1 MLVRRYTPVHAAL
14 LSFVLF
20 TAAMAGTAA
29 CGGRE
34 ESSPPVATPSLTLA
48 RERAAIGSPLTF
60 NYKFTASQPISGD
73 YWVFVHV
80 LDQNGERLW
89 GDDHL
94 PPVPTSSWK
103 PGQTVEYSRTI
114 FIPNYPY
121 IGPAEVRLGFYQPGN
136 SQRLV
141 LAGKEVAR
149 QEYLVA
155 QLQLLPQSE
164 NVFLIYKEG
173 WHQAEVSSE
182 DPSIEWQWTRKSA
195 VTSFPNPKKD
205 ATLYL
210 EYDARTDLFNPPQQV
225 SLRIGNQVIGTI
237 AADAKEKKLVTLPI
251 SAAQLGSTE
260 VVELV
265 LDVDRTFTPG
275 SGDTRELGIR
285 VFHLFVEPK

>member
-1 MLVRRYTPVHAAL
+1 MRAYAILLYSVLSMSAAL
-14 LSFVLF
+14 GV
-20 TAAMAGTAA
+20 TA
-29 CGGRE
+29 CGGGE
-34 ESSPPVATPSLTLA
+34 EAAPPAAAPMLTLG
-48 RERAAIGSPLTF
+48 RERAPIGSPLTF
-60 NYKFTASQPISGD
+60 NYKFTASQPIPGD

-94 PPVPTSSWK
+94 PPVPTSTWK
-103 PGQTVEYSRTI
+103 PGQTIEYSRTV

-121 IGPAEVRLGFYQPGN
+121 IGPAEVRLGLYQPGN

-141 LAGKEVAR
+141 LAGKEIAR
-149 QEYLVA
+149 REYLVA

-173 WHQAEVSSE
+173 WHQAEVSTD
-182 DPSIEWQWTRKSA
+182 DPSVEWQWTQKSA
-195 VTSFPNPKKD
+195 VTSFPNPRKD
-205 ATLYL
+205 CTLYL

-225 SLRIGNQVIGTI
+225 TLRIGDQVLGTLL
-237 AADAKEKKLVTLPI
+237 ADSKEKKLVTLPV
-251 SAAQLGSTE
+251 SAAQLGTSD

-275 SGDTRELGIR
+275 GGDTRELGIR